1 MEKIVQ
7 FFLVSLSQSISENLK
22 SYQFKI
28 VKTISKEIPFFII
41 LESRDI
47 REDSNKQFTGYLS
60 VSVQCSVILTLVHFK
75 SPAEF
80 LFFVLSCDEIV
91 GHDELFEIQITITI
105 SVECPEP
112 GYNCQSLFYRA
123 KCLIISL

>member
-1 MEKIVQ
+1 MKLFLIGFLWLEKIVQ

-60 VSVQCSVILTLVHFK
+60 DSDSTF
-75 SPAEF
+75 
-80 LFFVLSCDEIV
+80 
-91 GHDELFEIQITITI
+91 
-105 SVECPEP
+105 
-112 GYNCQSLFYRA
+112 
-123 KCLIISL
+123 

>member
-1 MEKIVQ
+1 MKLFLIGFLWLEKIVQ

-60 VSVQCSVILTLVHFK
+60 VSVQCS
-75 SPAEF
+75 E
-80 LFFVLSCDEIV
+80 CDS
-91 GHDELFEIQITITI
+91 DSTF
-105 SVECPEP
+105 
-112 GYNCQSLFYRA
+112 
-123 KCLIISL
+123 

>member
-1 MEKIVQ
+1 MKLFLIGFLWLEKIVQ

-60 VSVQCSVILTLVHFK
+60 VSVQCDSDSSTF
-75 SPAEF
+75 
-80 LFFVLSCDEIV
+80 
-91 GHDELFEIQITITI
+91 
-105 SVECPEP
+105 
-112 GYNCQSLFYRA
+112 
-123 KCLIISL
+123 